1 MLNIIAGLMTMQIKD
16 AWIVVQRPLKALI
29 IVAEI
34 LQISLCKID
43 KTLQHKYNR
52 TQSCSF
58 LTHSEYRTIYDGGHV
73 QL

>member
-16 AWIVVQRPLKALI
+16 PWIVVQRPLKALI

-34 LQISLCKID
+34 LQISLFKID
-43 KTLQHKYNR
+43 KTLQHKYNQ

-58 LTHSEYRTIYDGGHV
+58 LTHSEDKTMMTGA
-73 QL
+73 